1 MVVFRGQC
9 LCPIVAEQHG
19 ALTPINTLLWPQGAI
34 RAASH
39 LQATLQNRQF
49 HGYSQSRLQLE
60 LNNFK
65 KQFRFL
71 EGYIRQIVIIFLQSA
86 PS

>member
-9 LCPIVAEQHG
+9 LRPIVAEQHG

-39 LQATLQNRQF
+39 LQETIQNRQF
-49 HGYSQSRLQLE
+49 HEYGQSRLQVE
-60 LNNFK
+60 
-65 KQFRFL
+65 
-71 EGYIRQIVIIFLQSA
+71 
-86 PS
+86 